1 MEDWIDMSQNM
12 EISKEELDEAGV
24 RLKIEN
30 EALKKEVE
38 NLHSKLLRNETE
50 KLSLSSQVSFIFII
64 ASEIVVPYH
73 KKYFPKLTSM
83 KNREASVGNLSRN
96 SSQSMNSNGA
106 NQKGEF
112 NSKTQIEAYV
122 GRDNNDE
129 ILIKFHPPN

>member
-1 MEDWIDMSQNM
+1 MFLLLLLLLLYDS
-12 EISKEELDEAGV
+12 
-24 RLKIEN
+24 
-30 EALKKEVE
+30 AL
-38 NLHSKLLRNETE
+38 S
-50 KLSLSSQVSFIFII
+50 
-64 ASEIVVPYH
+64 
-73 KKYFPKLTSM
+73 KKYFAKLTSM

-129 ILIKFHPPN
+129 ILIKVHPPN